1 MCVRERERESGCV
14 GGGGWGGRGAT
25 PAPGMIILFSSR
37 RSFFILDEFALL
49 FFGDYIPHDRSIYI
63 S

>member
-1 MCVRERERESGCV
+1 MCEREREREREWVC
-14 GGGGWGGRGAT
+14 GGWGGRGAT
-25 PAPGMIILFSSR
+25 PAPGMIILFSPR
-37 RSFFILDEFALL
+37 RSFFILDGFALL